1 MRRPILLAALLAVPG
16 LAFAQVSQTETKSL
30 SKTKASAQPAEEE
43 PGSALA
49 TARSKQG
56 GPDEPAHVAKQ
67 GAPDAAAAPDKTAA
81 DETTV
86 PDEPDRP
93 LSAKLFVTHDPAG
106 FVKAWKDGGSELP
119 TTATISQTSPVMAM
133 VAVSGCARGKDGKC
147 AIQFTTRTAGPD
159 GLFDKP
165 RTSPA
170 WKPAPIHGKPE
181 LAPASFGLRL
191 GPGDPPGRYTIEV
204 AVNDV
209 VAKTKRVLTAT
220 VVKPAATQGR

>member
-1 MRRPILLAALLAVPG
+1 MRRPMLMAVLLTVPG
-16 LAFAQVSQTETKSL
+16 MALAQASQTETKPL
-30 SKTKASAQPAEEE
+30 SKAKPAAAATEEG
-43 PGSALA
+43 PGSALGK
-49 TARSKQG
+49 ARAKQG
-56 GPDEPAHVAKQ
+56 GPDEPVSVAPGE
-67 GAPDAAAAPDKTAA
+67 GAADVTAA
-81 DETTV
+81 

-106 FVKAWKDGGSELP
+106 FLKAWKAGGTELP
-119 TTATISQTSPVMAM
+119 TTGNISQTTPVMAM
-133 VAVSGCARGKDGKC
+133 VAVGGCARGRDGKC

-165 RTSPA
+165 RLSPP

-220 VVKPAATQGR
+220 IIKPAAAQGR